1 MSKVKNLTTRLLL
14 NPHFQLLAFHLS
26 SWTISPS
33 YPTPRRSL
41 PSSPSPFPTSHV
53 ALMMRPSFALNAPLP
68 HAQARLNGLSFRRQ
82 SERIPKASRRQ
93 SECRASGAIVFSR
106 QKMAACHNQ
115 QPEAAIKKEL
125 KHKRQKELKHKQQKI
140 KRFYWS
146 NEAKCVTLQ
155 PTTSTPHLWKDFT
168 LQFS

>member
-1 MSKVKNLTTRLLL
+1 MNYFTILPYTKKELALI
-14 NPHFQLLAFHLS
+14 HFPTSDLPRGSHDA
-26 SWTISPS
+26 
-33 YPTPRRSL
+33 PTPRIEC
-41 PSSPSPFPTSHV
+41 SS
-53 ALMMRPSFALNAPLP
+53 P
-68 HAQARLNGLSFRRQ
+68 HAQARLNGLSSRRQ
-82 SERIPKASRRQ
+82 SERIPKAKRMQ

-106 QKMAACHNQ
+106 QEMAACHNQ

-155 PTTSTPHLWKDFT
+155 PTTSTPHL
-168 LQFS
+168 

>member
-1 MSKVKNLTTRLLL
+1 MSKVKNLITRLLL
-14 NPHFQLLAFHLS
+14 NPNFQLLAFHLS

-41 PSSPSPFPTSHV
+41 PSSTSPLPTFHV
-53 ALMMRPSFALNAPLP
+53 ALMMRPPLALNVPP
-68 HAQARLNGLSFRRQ
+68 HMRRQ
-82 SERIPKASRRQ
+82 DWMDFHPEGKAKASRRQ

-106 QKMAACHNQ
+106 LEMAACHNQ

-125 KHKRQKELKHKQQKI
+125 KHKRQKRAKAQTAKDQKI
-140 KRFYWS
+140 LLVKWS
-146 NEAKCVTLQ
+146 KMRNFATNNINA
-155 PTTSTPHLWKDFT
+155 HLWKDFT